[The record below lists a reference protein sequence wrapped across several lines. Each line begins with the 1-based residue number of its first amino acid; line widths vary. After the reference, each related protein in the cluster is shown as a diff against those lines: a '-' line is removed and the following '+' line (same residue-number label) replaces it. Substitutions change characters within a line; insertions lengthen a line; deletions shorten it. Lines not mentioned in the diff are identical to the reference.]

1 MTQAE
6 IESFL
11 AVCRYRTLTKAA
23 EHLFISQS
31 SLSIRLRTLERE
43 LGGALFLR
51 KKGRRDMMLT
61 PEGKTFYDLAV
72 QFESITNQMCHI
84 FENQARVLRIS
95 SLNSIGSFL
104 LPGAYDTFLE
114 QYPDTELE
122 IQDMEKDAASISI
135 RRGLTDL
142 AFTTGAAVAQS
153 LKTIHGFSEEMTL
166 ICPVDAY
173 YPEQVRIA
181 SMPIRNEIYVPWSIP
196 FIQWHQ
202 RIFGITTQPQV
213 SVSVMEQLRLF
224 MKKKQSWAIVPV
236 SVANGLEETVA
247 IRRCSTVEPI
257 PLRDVYCIMAEDAS
271 NPAIDL
277 FLVCLREELEKLPGI
292 KTNLA

>member
-23 EHLFISQS
+23 EHLYISQS
-31 SLSIRLRTLERE
+31 SLSIRLRTLERD

-51 KKGRRDMMLT
+51 KKGRRDMSLT

-72 QFESITNQMCHI
+72 QFESITNQMRHI
-84 FENQARVLRIS
+84 FENQPRVLRIS

-104 LPGAYDTFLE
+104 LPDVYDSFLE
-114 QYPDTELE
+114 QYPDTEFE

-135 RRGLTDL
+135 QRGLTDL
-142 AFTTGAAVAQS
+142 AFTTGVAVEQS
-153 LKTIHGFSEEMTL
+153 LKTIHGFSEEMTM
-166 ICPVDAY
+166 ICPVAAN

-181 SMPIRNEIYVPWSIP
+181 SLPIRNEIYVPWSIP

-236 SVANGLEETVA
+236 SVAHGLEETVA
-247 IRRCSTVEPI
+247 IRRCRTVEPI
-257 PLRDVYCIMAEDAS
+257 PNRDVYCIMSEEAS

-277 FLVCLREELEKLPGI
+277 FLTCLRETLAEMPGI
-292 KTNLA
+292 KIDID